1 MMIAEQAAY
10 LQRPATEWPLPERT
24 GIPNQIEYTMNST
37 MVDHVIAT
45 DSALALLAS
54 LREKYGPLMFFQS
67 GGCCDE
73 CSTSCYLLGDFCVG
87 SADVYLGNIDG
98 TPFYMG
104 YDQFEYWKNTQ
115 LVIDA
120 VDGVG
125 ATGSLD
131 NDTGKCFLTYS
142 RKFPDDENNLLK
154 GPGPAGSSK

>member
-1 MMIAEQAAY
+1 LLNYVACIKQLAS
-10 LQRPATEWPLPERT
+10 ERSLLDRT
-24 GIPNQIEYTMNST
+24 NILNQIEYTMNST

-73 CSTSCYLLGDFCVG
+73 CSTSCYVLGDICVG
-87 SADVYLGNIDG
+87 TADVYLGNIDG

-104 YDQFEYWKNTQ
+104 YDQFEYWQNTQ

-125 ATGSLD
+125 GPGSLD
-131 NDTGKCFLTYS
+131 NGTGKCFLTRS
-142 RKFPDDENNLLK
+142 RRFSYDENKLLE
-154 GPGPAGSSK
+154 GAGSRRY